1 VNTGP
6 GFAAC
11 VVLQLVAP
19 PMNRVELDVEV
30 EIRIVP
36 PIYWSLVHAHHVRQR
51 KSEEGIVR
59 SRYALKAIHE
69 GG

>member
-1 VNTGP
+1 
-6 GFAAC
+6 
-11 VVLQLVAP
+11 
-19 PMNRVELDVEV
+19 MNRVELDVEV